1 MKIIDIL
8 DKKAI
13 VALLDPMPKEE
24 IIKYMI
30 ELASITGEILDKE
43 KAYQDVMERE
53 KVLSTGIGKGF
64 ALPHAKSQY
73 AKGFTASF
81 VTLSKPI
88 DYESLDMEPVRL
100 IFFLIGPENQIAM
113 NLKFLSKISKIVNND
128 DNQKQLL
135 SMKTNE
141 EIWNLLAQLEEGSD

>member
-1 MKIIDIL
+1 M
-8 DKKAI
+8 
-13 VALLDPMPKEE
+13 E
-24 IIKYMI
+24 I
-30 ELASITGEILDKE
+30 
-43 KAYQDVMERE
+43 E

-73 AKGFTASF
+73 AKGFTAAF